1 MTGKE
6 RPIAITR
13 LLVVLS
19 RLDRYR
25 LESLATHL
33 MCNELAYHR
42 KYFELYLLN
51 CVRSIKPGPHWTR
64 THTRTRSPVKGS
76 VG

>member
-6 RPIAITR
+6 RPIAIMR

-33 MCNELAYHR
+33 VCNELAYR
-42 KYFELYLLN
+42 GKYFELCLLN
-51 CVRSIKPGPHWTR
+51 CVRSIKPGPHWAR
-64 THTRTRSPVKGS
+64 THTRTRTVVP
-76 VG
+76 